1 MVPPVTDPGVHVART
16 TALLANA
23 SDAVEELEE
32 VRETATGLYDA
43 LISSLPRLG
52 VAIVIVLFGWLLGRL
67 VRMVL
72 RRRFTQT
79 RSPSFAAVMSRVG
92 GIVTIIVATLVAITV
107 TFPSV
112 QPVDV
117 LASLGFFSVAVGFA
131 FQDILENTL
140 AGILLLFRQ
149 PFQGGDQIDLAGQR
163 GTVEGITIRET
174 RLRTFDGELLIVP
187 NAEVYKNRILVQTAY
202 PEKRWSFVVGVSYD
216 DDLDTARNAA
226 IEAVN
231 SVPEVLAAPPPRALL
246 VELGASTVNIEVQF
260 WTGSRQGDGLATRD
274 HVIDAVKAAMDA
286 AEVSMP
292 SDIVELAA
300 TRSFAAAL
308 RAGDR
313 EG

>member
-1 MVPPVTDPGVHVART
+1 M
-16 TALLANA
+16 
-23 SDAVEELEE
+23 E
-32 VRETATGLYDA
+32 VRETATSLYESFVA
-43 LISSLPRLG
+43 SMPRLG
-52 VAIVIVLFGWLLGRL
+52 VAVAIVGFGWLFARL

-72 RRRFTQT
+72 RRRFSRT
-79 RSPSFAAVMSRVG
+79 RSPSFAQVMSRVAG
-92 GIVTIIVATLVAITV
+92 VVVIVLAVLVAVTV

-112 QPVDV
+112 KPVDV

-187 NAEVYKNRILVQTAY
+187 NAEVYKNRILVQTAF
-202 PEKRWSFVVGVSYD
+202 PEKRWSFIVGVSYD

-226 IEAVN
+226 IDAVN
-231 SVPEVLAAPPPRALL
+231 SVPEVLATPGPRALL

-260 WTGSRQGDGLATRD
+260 WTGSRQGDGLQTRD
-274 HVIDAVKAAMDA
+274 RVIDAVKSAMDA